1 MLDGGG
7 PGVRLG
13 RLLRLPFPRL
23 DAVLPHRQG
32 PVHAVQLEVEAAS
45 VANGLALVVAPPKGG
60 GAGAAVGAAQPQPPG
75 RGLKFKIIIY
85 SEGTEPAQKSATYQ
99 TLRRLYQGP
108 VHPVHLVVE
117 SARVAQIMSGPV
129 PPPERRRYRAAIN
142 ALPAFAELK
151 IHRGV

>member
-85 SEGTEPAQKSATYQ
+85 SVKERSQPRSP
-99 TLRRLYQGP
+99 RLTKRFDGF
-108 VHPVHLVVE
+108 
-117 SARVAQIMSGPV
+117 I
-129 PPPERRRYRAAIN
+129 
-142 ALPAFAELK
+142 
-151 IHRGV
+151 RGLFIPFILW